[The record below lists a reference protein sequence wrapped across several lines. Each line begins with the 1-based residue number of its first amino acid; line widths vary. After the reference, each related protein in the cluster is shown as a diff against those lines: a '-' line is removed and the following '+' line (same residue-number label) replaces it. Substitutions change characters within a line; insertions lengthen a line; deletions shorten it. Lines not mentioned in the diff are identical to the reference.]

1 MISYETRT
9 GSICFTE
16 NFLSKLIGH
25 AVTSCFGVVGMM
37 PSSNRQRLFGLVTK
51 EQALDTGIEVTGN
64 ADQTDVEIHIMVTY
78 GMNIAAI
85 AASILDMPMG
95 YVRGGAKDHGR
106 GNQIEGVVPVGKN
119 VTEVKVTF
127 NETWGAEKAHVF
139 AVELF

>member
-37 PSSNRQRLFGLVTK
+37 PASHRQRLFGLVTK

-64 ADQTDVEIHIMVTY
+64 ADQIDVEIHIMVTY

-85 AASILDMPMG
+85 AASITEKVKYVVLDSTG
-95 YVRGGAKDHGR
+95 ITVNK
-106 GNQIEGVVPVGKN
+106 
-119 VTEVKVTF
+119 VTVKVDGIK
-127 NETWGAEKAHVF
+127 E
-139 AVELF
+139 

>member
-37 PSSNRQRLFGLVTK
+37 PSSNRQRLFGLVSK
-51 EQALDTGIEVTGN
+51 EQSLDTGIRVKGN
-64 ADQTDVEIHIMVTY
+64 ANAINVEIHIMVSY

-85 AASILDMPMG
+85 AASITEKVK
-95 YVRGGAKDHGR
+95 YVVEDSTGIAVNK
-106 GNQIEGVVPVGKN
+106 
-119 VTEVKVTF
+119 VTVKVDGIK
-127 NETWGAEKAHVF
+127 E
-139 AVELF
+139 

>member
-16 NFLSKLIGH
+16 NYLSKLIGS

-64 ADQTDVEIHIMVTY
+64 ADQIDVEIHIMVTY
-78 GMNIAAI
+78 GMNISAI
-85 AASILDMPMG
+85 AASITEKVK
-95 YVRGGAKDHGR
+95 YVVLESTGITVNKV
-106 GNQIEGVVPVGKN
+106 N
-119 VTEVKVTF
+119 VKVDGIK
-127 NETWGAEKAHVF
+127 E
-139 AVELF
+139 